1 MLQQHDLG
9 YTKRLETIL
18 ELVLRH
24 NVHLEFEITKNHSDR
39 LKNEHHLPPEQREFE
54 IRSSLSA
61 PKSRQA
67 EAVFTGAV
75 GL

>member
-18 ELVLRH
+18 DLVLRH

-54 IRSSLSA
+54 LRS
-61 PKSRQA
+61 
-67 EAVFTGAV
+67 
-75 GL
+75 